1 MLYFLYYD
9 RMIRTTAELVRQ
21 AADPVVHRTAVA
33 VPVVRRTAVAVPAV
47 HRTAVPVVR
56 QTAVPVVRQTAVAVH
71 MAEQVSGMHMT
82 EPADG

>member
-21 AADPVVHRTAVA
+21 AADPVVRRTAVA
-33 VPVVRRTAVAVPAV
+33 VPVV
-47 HRTAVPVVR
+47 HR
-56 QTAVPVVRQTAVAVH
+56 TAVPVVRQTAVAVH

>member
-33 VPVVRRTAVAVPAV
+33 VPVVRRTAVAVPVV
-47 HRTAVPVVR
+47 HR
-56 QTAVPVVRQTAVAVH
+56 TAVPVVRQTAVAVH

>member
-1 MLYFLYYD
+1 MLYFFYD

-33 VPVVRRTAVAVPAV
+33 VPVVRRTAVAVP
-47 HRTAVPVVR
+47 
-56 QTAVPVVRQTAVAVH
+56 VVRQTAVAVH

>member
-21 AADPVVHRTAVA
+21 AADPVVRRTAVA
-33 VPVVRRTAVAVPAV
+33 VPVV
-47 HRTAVPVVR
+47 HRTAV
-56 QTAVPVVRQTAVAVH
+56 AVPVVRQTAVAVH

>member
-33 VPVVRRTAVAVPAV
+33 VPVVRRTAVAVPVV
-47 HRTAVPVVR
+47 HRTAV
-56 QTAVPVVRQTAVAVH
+56 AVPVVRQTAVAVH

>member
-33 VPVVRRTAVAVPAV
+33 VPVVR
-47 HRTAVPVVR
+47 
-56 QTAVPVVRQTAVAVH
+56 QTAVAVH